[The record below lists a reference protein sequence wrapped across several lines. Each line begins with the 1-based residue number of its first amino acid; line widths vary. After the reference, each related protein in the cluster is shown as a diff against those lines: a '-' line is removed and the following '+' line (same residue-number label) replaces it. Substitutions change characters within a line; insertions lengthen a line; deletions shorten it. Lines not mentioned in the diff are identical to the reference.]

1 MKLYEVTNGWLGE
14 SHVRLYA
21 WAESEEQALEMAAE
35 VLFDA
40 SEMPFATK
48 PSDGGWERE

>member
-1 MKLYEVTNGWLGE
+1 MKLYEDERLARRK

-40 SEMPFATK
+40 SEMPFANQA
-48 PSDGGWERE
+48 E